1 MGEQGNDSDEL
12 LPIIEDVSE
21 AQAQTTHTRCWRL
34 LVVDDDEEV
43 HHATQ
48 LALKDL
54 IVEERPLELLHAYSA
69 QQAKS
74 ILCEESDIGVIL
86 LDVVMET
93 DQAGLELVEV
103 IREELNLNALRIILR
118 TGQPGYA
125 PEMET
130 IQRYD
135 INDYRTKP
143 ELTRIRLFTILTSAV
158 RAYNQIRSQQLM
170 RQGLEKVVQASTEL
184 AHFYGMQMFAE
195 GAVKQISAI
204 MQIEPDGLICAQE
217 SQDEQTVSPVIIAAS
232 GRYSGFVQNSLDSLE
247 SEHIRN
253 SITQC
258 LDTKKSLLEHGVTL
272 YFSTER
278 GRGIAA
284 YVDVRRPLE
293 SVDKHLLEV
302 FCANLS
308 VGFDNVI
315 LYNRLEEQAF
325 KDPLLDIPNLNS
337 LRRYQYT
344 GVSGDDFARFALI
357 DIDDFSSFNDSFGH
371 SAGDSLLVSVS
382 KRLQEKF
389 PYCFLARV
397 GSDVFALLGSHRDI
411 VSDQILALFEST
423 FSVDEQP
430 FMVTASLGLVDLI
443 EQDFDSSEH
452 YNDAQVALKQA
463 KLYRRGGAMTFS
475 TDMGQDARDRMYLL
489 AELKQALN
497 DNALFMTFQAKYKLS
512 TMKLSG
518 VEALLRWRNK
528 EGVLV
533 PPDQFIP
540 LAEQSGLMVSIGAFV
555 IEHCC
560 MQFQMLKQAG
570 YASLTMAIN
579 VSPRQLEQPGFIKQL
594 SQAMERYKIDPNTIE
609 LEITETV
616 AAKNISELCK
626 VLNKVRELGC
636 QIAIDDFG
644 TGFSSLSVLHKLPVT
659 RLKIDRTFVDGMLQ
673 DDSIAKM
680 IVNLGQTLGM
690 EVTAEGI
697 ETKEQLEKL
706 KAFGCE
712 EGQGWLFAKAMIM
725 EDLLNFAQSDG
736 KTK

>member
-1 MGEQGNDSDEL
+1 MSKQCNDSDEL
-12 LPIIEDVSE
+12 MPIIEDVSE
-21 AQAQTTHTRCWRL
+21 QGSDVTQARYWQVL
-34 LVVDDDEEV
+34 IVDDDEEV
-43 HHATQ
+43 HHATE

-54 IVEERPLELLHAYSA
+54 IVEDRPLNLLHAYSA
-69 QQAKS
+69 QQAKAVLIAEDNIS
-74 ILCEESDIGVIL
+74 VIL

-93 DQAGLELVEV
+93 ELAGLELVEV
-103 IREELNLNALRIILR
+103 IREELNMHALRIILR

-143 ELTRIRLFTILTSAV
+143 ELTRIRLFTILTSAI

-170 RQGLEKVVQASTEL
+170 RQGLEKVVKASTEL

-217 SQDEQTVSPVIIAAS
+217 SQGEKSAGPVIIAAS
-232 GRYSGFVQNSLDSLE
+232 GRYSSLVQTSLETLDSE
-247 SEHIRN
+247 PIKN
-253 SITQC
+253 SIMQC
-258 LDTKKSLLEHGVTL
+258 LDSKQSLLEQGLTL

-278 GRGIAA
+278 GRGMAA
-284 YVDVRRPLE
+284 YVDVSRPLE
-293 SVDKHLLEV
+293 SIDKHLLEV

-308 VGFDNVI
+308 IGFDNVI

-325 KDPLLDIPNLNS
+325 KDPLLDIANLNS
-337 LRRYQYT
+337 LRRYRYT
-344 GVSGDDFARFALI
+344 AISGNDYARLALI

-371 SAGDSLLVSVS
+371 SAGDGLLVRVS
-382 KRLQEKF
+382 SRLQKHF

-397 GSDVFALLGSHRDI
+397 GSDVFALLGSQQDI
-411 VSDQILALFEST
+411 VTDRILSLFDSS
-423 FSVDEQP
+423 FVVDEQP
-430 FMVTASLGLVDLI
+430 FKITASVGFVDLKDQ
-443 EQDFDSSEH
+443 EFDSSEH
-452 YNDAQVALKQA
+452 YKDAQVALKQA
-463 KLYRRGGAMTFS
+463 KLYCRGGAVSFS
-475 TDMGQDARDRMYLL
+475 ADMGQDARDRMHLL

-497 DNALFMTFQAKYKLS
+497 DNALFMTFQPKFKLS
-512 TMKLSG
+512 TMELSG

-570 YASLTMAIN
+570 YTKLTMAIN
-579 VSPRQLEQPGFIKQL
+579 VSPTQLEGPGFVQQLRKAMKQYNIAPETL
-594 SQAMERYKIDPNTIE
+594 E
-609 LEITETV
+609 LEVTETV

-626 VLNKVRELGC
+626 VLDKVRQLGC
-636 QIAIDDFG
+636 KIAIDDFG
-644 TGFSSLSVLHKLPVT
+644 TGFSSLSVLHTLPAT
-659 RLKIDRTFVDGMLQ
+659 RLKIDRAFVDPMLQ

-690 EVTAEGI
+690 ELTAEGI
-697 ETKEQLEKL
+697 ETEEQLEKL

-712 EGQGWLFAKAMIM
+712 EGQGWLFAKAMIL
-725 EDLLNFAQSDG
+725 EDLLNFSHKRA
-736 KTK
+736 KNK

>member
-1 MGEQGNDSDEL
+1 MGKQCNDSDEL

-21 AQAQTTHTRCWRL
+21 ADVDTTQTRYWRVL
-34 LVVDDDEEV
+34 IVDDDEEV
-43 HHATQ
+43 HHATE

-54 IVEERPLELLHAYSA
+54 IVEDRPLELLHAYSA
-69 QQAKS
+69 KHAKS
-74 ILCEESDIGVIL
+74 ILCDEADIGVIL

-93 DQAGLELVEV
+93 EHAGLELVEM
-103 IREELNLNALRIILR
+103 IRDELDMHALRIILR

-143 ELTRIRLFTILTSAV
+143 ELTRIRLFTILTSSI
-158 RAYNQIRSQQLM
+158 RAYNQIRSQQIM
-170 RQGLEKVVQASTEL
+170 RQGLEKVVKASTEL
-184 AHFYGMQMFAE
+184 AHLHGMQMFAE

-217 SQDEQTVSPVIIAAS
+217 TQDDKVVGPIIIAAS
-232 GRYSGFVQNSLDSLE
+232 GRYSNFVQTSLDTLD
-247 SEHIRN
+247 SEHIRK
-253 SITQC
+253 SIIQC
-258 LDTKKSLLEHGVTL
+258 LETKTSLLEQGLTL

-278 GRGIAA
+278 GRGVAA

-293 SVDKHLLEV
+293 NIDKHLLEV

-325 KDPLLDIPNLNS
+325 KDPLLDIANLNS
-337 LRRYQYT
+337 LRRYHYT
-344 GVSGDDFARFALI
+344 GVSRDDFARLALI

-371 SAGDSLLVSVS
+371 SAGDGLLVRVS
-382 KRLQEKF
+382 IRLQKHF

-411 VSDQILALFEST
+411 ISDRIMSLFESSFT
-423 FSVDEQP
+423 VDEQP
-430 FMVTASLGLVDLI
+430 FKITASIGIVDMMD
-443 EQDFDSSEH
+443 QDFDPSVH
-452 YNDAQVALKQA
+452 YKDAQVALKQA
-463 KLYRRGGAMTFS
+463 KLYSRGGAVSFS
-475 TDMGQDARDRMYLL
+475 ADMGQDARDRMHLL

-497 DNALFMTFQAKYKLS
+497 DNALFMTYQPKYKLA
-512 TMKLSG
+512 TLELSG

-555 IEHCC
+555 LEHCC
-560 MQFQMLKQAG
+560 LQFQMLKQAG
-570 YASLTMAIN
+570 HTQLTMAIN
-579 VSPRQLEQPGFIKQL
+579 VSPTQIEGPGFVQQL
-594 SQAMERYKIDPNTIE
+594 RQTMKRYNIEPETVE
-609 LEITETV
+609 LEVTETV
-616 AAKNISELCK
+616 VAKNISELCK
-626 VLNKVRELGC
+626 VLNKVRQLGC
-636 QIAIDDFG
+636 KIAIDDFG
-644 TGFSSLSVLHKLPVT
+644 TGFSSLSVLHTLPAT
-659 RLKIDRTFVDGMLQ
+659 RLKIDRAFVEGMLQ

-690 EVTAEGI
+690 EITAEGI
-697 ETKEQLEKL
+697 ENKSQLERL
-706 KAFGCE
+706 KGFGCE
-712 EGQGWLFAKAMIM
+712 EGQGWLFSKAMIM
-725 EDLLNFAQSDG
+725 EELLNFARQVE
-736 KTK
+736 K